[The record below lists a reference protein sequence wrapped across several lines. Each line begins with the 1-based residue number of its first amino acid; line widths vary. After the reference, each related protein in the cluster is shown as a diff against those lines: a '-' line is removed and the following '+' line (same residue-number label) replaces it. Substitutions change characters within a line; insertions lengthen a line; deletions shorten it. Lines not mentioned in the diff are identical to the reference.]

1 MVIGKKETLRNKQNK
16 AEQNHLRFLVA
27 QPRKGQCLVH
37 IESTVNY
44 DTLQRLGPGLIV
56 LLYMSVCETLLE
68 VLIKVLIALINLTK
82 FYKAIAVLCPGRRF
96 YRMYVGMCLNCDSVA
111 LPTQSSAIIIEFS
124 YQKVSLYGLW
134 RNGTHMLFELEL

>member
-1 MVIGKKETLRNKQNK
+1 M
-16 AEQNHLRFLVA
+16 
-27 QPRKGQCLVH
+27 
-37 IESTVNY
+37 
-44 DTLQRLGPGLIV
+44 

-111 LPTQSSAIIIEFS
+111 LPT
-124 YQKVSLYGLW
+124 
-134 RNGTHMLFELEL
+134 